1 MVNQTAN
8 HQFGINSPASIGRTY
23 DAALKHSAR
32 VKRLKYILPIAA
44 AVISLSFIAISV
56 IRSWVPEELS
66 IESATIE
73 DGKIVMMK
81 PAVAG
86 RNDDGIAYSMNADR
100 ALQDIAQ
107 PNMMTLE
114 NINAAVPSG
123 DMIARVLAQEGIFD
137 RNTNKL
143 QMTKPFEINLS
154 NGIQARFQS
163 ADVDMRGG
171 TLSTNDPIAID
182 TKDGSIVAKSLQI
195 ADNGKSITFS
205 GQVRA
210 RIAATTI
217 QNAGK

>member
-1 MVNQTAN
+1 MTDQTASQ
-8 HQFGINSPASIGRTY
+8 QFGRQGSFSVGRSY
-23 DAALKHSAR
+23 DAALRHSAH

-44 AVISLSFIAISV
+44 TLISLTFIAVSV

-73 DGKIVMMK
+73 NGKIVMMK

-86 RNDDGIAYSMNADR
+86 RNNDGIAYSMNADR
-100 ALQDIAQ
+100 ALQDIVQ
-107 PNMMTLE
+107 PNFMTLE
-114 NINAAVPSG
+114 NIKAAVPSG
-123 DMIARVLAQEGIFD
+123 ELIARVLAQEGIFD

-143 QMTKPFEINLS
+143 QMTAPFEINLS

-163 ADVDMRGG
+163 ADVDLRAG
-171 TLSTNDPIAID
+171 TLTSDEAIAID

-195 ADNGKSITFS
+195 ADSGKSITFS

-210 RIAATTI
+210 RIAASTI